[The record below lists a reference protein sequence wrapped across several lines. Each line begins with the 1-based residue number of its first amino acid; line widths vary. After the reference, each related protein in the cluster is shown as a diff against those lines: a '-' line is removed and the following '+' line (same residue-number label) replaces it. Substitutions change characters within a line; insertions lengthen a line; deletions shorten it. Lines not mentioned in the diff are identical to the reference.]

1 MALAAEGDQIVTLSE
16 HEILSWRASDCH
28 VTGHQQLRA
37 ELVALTSDG
46 NHAVTAVNA
55 ELTLW
60 TGEDLKALKTI
71 SHGGRVTCLTMWPR
85 SAGQLLFIVTGSRDR
100 AIRLWDLATGECLS
114 TIEDAHQ
121 GPITALRVLS
131 QGRHV
136 ISYSDT
142 DQHVKV
148 WELADKECVL
158 QHHVSESCVRTSAH
172 QSGLRLE
179 SSDCA
184 RGSVGRS
191 VVGHRDSE
199 SQTADRTQRTVLLH
213 SGQRLTVYIII

>member
-28 VTGHQQLRA
+28 VTGHQSQRA
-37 ELVALTSDG
+37 ALVALTSDG
-46 NHAVTAVNA
+46 THAVTAVDA

-60 TGEDLKALKTI
+60 TGEELKPLKTI
-71 SHGGRVTCLTMWPR
+71 SHGDEVTCLTMWPR

-100 AIRLWDLATGECLS
+100 TIRLWDLATGECLT

-136 ISYSDT
+136 ISYSQH

-148 WELADKECVL
+148 WHLDDKDCVL
-158 QHHVSESCVRTSAH
+158 QHHVTEPCARTLIKVVADWSHVTAREG
-172 QSGLRLE
+172 QLWDDLLLATELQGLRLQIGLSE
-179 SSDCA
+179 QCCCILVSD
-184 RGSVGRS
+184 
-191 VVGHRDSE
+191 E
-199 SQTADRTQRTVLLH
+199 L
-213 SGQRLTVYIII
+213 

>member
-158 QHHVSESCVRTSAH
+158 QHHVSESCVRTPLIKVVSDWSQVTAREG
-172 QSGLRLE
+172 QWDDLLLATEIQNLKLQIGLSEQCCCILV
-179 SSDCA
+179 SD
-184 RGSVGRS
+184 
-191 VVGHRDSE
+191 
-199 SQTADRTQRTVLLH
+199 
-213 SGQRLTVYIII
+213 